1 MKSFQ
6 VRQAW
11 REKLAICIL
20 IGLLSAFGPIIC
32 PKESVLSVAE
42 INALQNIDSPIVY
55 AYGRMYQIAP
65 IVASHISTYGLQK
78 YQFQPFL
85 GSDVSALFYK
95 QNLFSYYCPGLD
107 QPAAGWDNIV
117 GRPKKPVYSHL
128 ANDSASGQQK
138 LYLEYMNKYSFGR
151 VVWPLPYIQSIST
164 PQKRLIVIGR
174 NVYDVSAYFNSQ
186 VQFLGPYMESLFAN
200 FYGQDA
206 TKQWQQV
213 VANDPKAAQY
223 LNCINN
229 LFYVGSLDE
238 RQSMRCLIQYYVL
251 LAFTALLCLVIC
263 VKFFAAI
270 RCVGESAPETYDK
283 HVIINIPVYSE
294 GLESL
299 AATIDAVA
307 RTQYENDRKL
317 LFIIADGM
325 VTGSG
330 NDFPTPTILLDFLK
344 PSSSLDPP
352 AFMYESLGEG
362 EDMVNRAKVY
372 SGIYRDRT
380 DDQGSGVPFIV
391 VVKTGNE
398 GETGQ
403 AGNRGKRDSQLVL
416 MRLLSR
422 AYCDAAM
429 SPLEI
434 EILRHFIEVFGTT
447 PQLYEYMLMV
457 DADTVV
463 YPDSLRHLVATMIH
477 DTKIV
482 GLCGE
487 TLIANDQASWVTMI
501 QVYEYYISHHLS
513 KAFESMFGSVTCLP
527 GCFCFYRLRTMK
539 GRPLLIS
546 PKLVR
551 KYARDR
557 VDTLHM
563 KNLLQL
569 GEDRYLTTLVLSSFP
584 YMKICFNA
592 RAKCKTIVPDQW
604 QVLLSQRRRWIN
616 STVHNLWELMSLK
629 QLCGCCLCSMRFVI
643 FMDLF
648 STVLQPAGI
657 LYLVYLVYTLVTSSS
672 AFPLVSVVML
682 AGAYGLQ
689 VLIFLAKREWA
700 QIGWLI
706 IYLLALPVVG
716 FVMPLY
722 SFWHFDDFRWGKTR
736 ATQEAGEEEGAE
748 ERAGIVLTKYQSPI
762 DTGEPIARENSVTMS
777 LHSKVRNWKL
787 PGPGSSSS
795 SEHSSLSASMVRKQP
810 LRFPA
815 PSVKDSSSEPDTT
828 PEKRESRSTASQ
840 LEISVVPHCPTDA
853 EIMAELRCL
862 INDANLSTT
871 TTRSLRLAL
880 ESKFGVDL
888 SHKKEF
894 ISNSTKMILGL

>member
-20 IGLLSAFGPIIC
+20 IGLLSACLLFFLIGFGPIIC

-117 GRPKKPVYSHL
+117 GRPKKPVYSHR

-380 DDQGSGVPFIV
+380 DEQGSGVPFIV

-398 GETGQ
+398 GETAQ
-403 AGNRGKRDSQLVL
+403 AGNRWVPKTNCRGKRDSQLVL

-513 KAFESMFGSVTCLP
+513 KAFESMFGS
-527 GCFCFYRLRTMK
+527 

-569 GEDRYLTTLVLSSFP
+569 GED
-584 YMKICFNA
+584 

-716 FVMPLY
+716 FVMPL
-722 SFWHFDDFRWGKTR
+722 GKTR
-736 ATQEAGEEEGAE
+736 ATQEAGEEEGTE

-815 PSVKDSSSEPDTT
+815 PSVKDSFSEPDTT